1 MIRLPKTAA
10 LVSLLAAA
18 PALAAPET
26 YVLDASH
33 SQIVFSYNH
42 LGFSTNWGMFSG
54 FEGQIAFDQA
64 DPAASSVTVAFP
76 VKTMLTGWQARFDHF
91 MSPDFFDAAEDEMV
105 SFTSTAIEV
114 TGEKTAKITG
124 DLTLN
129 GVTKAVVLDA
139 VLNAVGEHPMEKKP
153 WAGFSA
159 TTTLLRS
166 DFGLGAYAPFISDEV
181 QVQISIEAMKAE

>member
-1 MIRLPKTAA
+1 MRNLALSLAMITA
-10 LVSLLAAA
+10 VAAA
-18 PALAAPET
+18 PAFAAPEKYT
-26 YVLDASH
+26 LDSGH

-42 LGFSTNWGMFSG
+42 LGYSTGYGMFSG
-54 FEGQIAFDQA
+54 FAGEIMFDQA
-64 DPAASSVTVAFP
+64 DPAASSVTVSFP
-76 VKTMLTGWQARFDHF
+76 VKSMLTGWQARFDHL

-105 SFTSTAIEV
+105 TFTSTGIEV

-139 VLNAVGEHPMEKKP
+139 MMNQAGEHPMEKKP

-166 DFGLGAYAPFISDEV
+166 DFGVGAFAPFVSDEV
-181 QVQISIEAMKAE
+181 ALELSVEAVKAE